1 MKLNKQKW
9 IQEVRRVEAEI
20 RSFKTVMHD
29 PEQQGKFSHADLF
42 RLKAEATRL
51 YLLRRVMKQ
60 KALELKSFYYLKQS
74 GKYTWAYRVQVGDLT
89 AETITTLILDSI
101 PGWKNGFLLDE
112 PIVALPPQDAPLM
125 EAVVSQLV

>member
-20 RSFKTVMHD
+20 KSLKELMHA
-29 PEQQGKFSHADLF
+29 PRQVGFSYTDLF

-51 YLLRRVMKQ
+51 YSLRRVMKN
-60 KALELKSFYYLKQS
+60 KPLHLKSFYYLKQS
-74 GKYTWAYRVQVGDLT
+74 GKYTFAYRVQPGNLSD
-89 AETITTLILDSI
+89 ETIITLILDGV
-101 PGWKNGFLLDE
+101 PGWKEGFLLE
-112 PIVALPPQDAPLM
+112 ELIETIPM